1 MSTAKPSHGP
11 PSRVGKQD
19 TPAGRPAPQFLPP
32 LRPRPT
38 LAILLGVILAGWI
51 IALIAM
57 WYVTV
62 RPHPYSQ
69 IHQEAPAEQQDV
81 RR

>member
-1 MSTAKPSHGP
+1 MSTAKPSARPQG
-11 PSRVGKQD
+11 RAGKQD
-19 TPAGRPAPQFLPP
+19 KPAGRPAPEFLPP
-32 LRPRPT
+32 LRPRPK
-38 LAILLGVILAGWI
+38 LAVLLGITLAGWI
-51 IALIAM
+51 VALIVM

-69 IHQEAPAEQQDV
+69 IHGEAPAEQRDV